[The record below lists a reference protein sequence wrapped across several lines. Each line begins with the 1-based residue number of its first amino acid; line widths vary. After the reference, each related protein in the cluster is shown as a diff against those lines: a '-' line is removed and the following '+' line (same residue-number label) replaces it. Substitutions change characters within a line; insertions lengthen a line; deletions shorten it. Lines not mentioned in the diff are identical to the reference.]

1 MKLRTELKELEL
13 LKEFFSSRIETLKL
27 RISELLNE
35 QEDLKCMQQ
44 SDLGIKE
51 HLLARNRQLDNQLV
65 LLQTEYL

>member
-35 QEDLKCMQQ
+35 QEDLKCMQE

-65 LLQTEYL
+65 LL